1 MLHSHGWEFF
11 WVFLRVQRGC
21 LPDLLL
27 VPFPRD
33 FSSRGDWV
41 SRGSILWARGEGSRS
56 PRSKLQGVLW
66 PSLEVLAYHFHFI
79 LLLKQVTKSTQIQ
92 KEENSFCLSK
102 GRRSRS
108 QRRRACGMGDSTAT
122 LWKIQSSTLFL
133 QLTPC
138 YCLNLGPCGHPSVP
152 PNFEIR
158 HVCELTHSQLASIL
172 LYWQVLMR
180 SSCVTPLQ
188 SPNNIRLLIVLRF
201 LLISLV
207 FQT

>member
-21 LPDLLL
+21 LPELLL

-108 QRRRACGMGDSTAT
+108 QRRRACGMGDSIAT
-122 LWKIQSSTLFL
+122 LWKIQSSTLF
-133 QLTPC
+133 C
-138 YCLNLGPCGHPSVP
+138 CLLRATAWIWVHVDIQVCPQTLRSGMSV
-152 PNFEIR
+152 NS
-158 HVCELTHSQLASIL
+158 LTHSWL
-172 LYWQVLMR
+172 V
-180 SSCVTPLQ
+180 SSFTGKSWWDLHVWLHCSHPIT
-188 SPNNIRLLIVLRF
+188 SG
-201 LLISLV
+201 S
-207 FQT
+207 

>member
-21 LPDLLL
+21 LPELLL

-108 QRRRACGMGDSTAT
+108 QRRRACGMGDSIAT

-133 QLTPC
+133 LLTWIWVHVDIQVCPKLWDQA
-138 YCLNLGPCGHPSVP
+138 CLW
-152 PNFEIR
+152 
-158 HVCELTHSQLASIL
+158 THSQLASIL

-188 SPNNIRLLIVLRF
+188 SPNNIRLLIVLCF